1 MRRLRNPLVK
11 RLVWSTLITGG
22 GAGVY
27 FEYQGE
33 FFASFFLVVKFSEF
47 QSRLRQAYTIND
59 DPDVTVSPWRYLLG
73 TLTRHLGLKGTAQ
86 LNLFLQDMNSWDR
99 SERRNAIEFV
109 RSGALLKLL
118 ADHAD
123 AEHVIGRIRRSRI
136 IHAIARLDDP
146 QLTQFFTRPVNPNLG
161 DQLPHQLLDIFHQ
174 LPSTELLSDKE
185 LFTPCVKFFTDTAI
199 AEMDQILNG
208 NAESE
213 SKKDML
219 GDNLDM
225 TITPID
231 QHEDAGILM
240 LLKALRRYCES
251 RDNYKRINLDQV
263 FRVLIDILLNDHS
276 PVPAKS
282 LEMKQIAL
290 RCLANLAMDRY
301 LHPKFLE
308 HGIHALLR
316 EFTAEHQTHFDDNEV
331 CFNQLFCR
339 FQAIRALLN
348 LDADNDEEVQCDDGV
363 YQLTPAGRVTE
374 PLKYDLV
381 FVHGLGG
388 SAAGTWVSL

>member
-1 MRRLRNPLVK
+1 
-11 RLVWSTLITGG
+11 
-22 GAGVY
+22 
-27 FEYQGE
+27 
-33 FFASFFLVVKFSEF
+33 
-47 QSRLRQAYTIND
+47 
-59 DPDVTVSPWRYLLG
+59 
-73 TLTRHLGLKGTAQ
+73 
-86 LNLFLQDMNSWDR
+86 MNSWDR
-99 SERRNAIEFV
+99 TERRNAIEFV
-109 RSGALLKLL
+109 RNGALLKLL
-118 ADHAD
+118 ADHDD
-123 AEHVIGRIRRSRI
+123 AEHLIGRIRRSRI
-136 IHAIARLDDP
+136 IHAMARLNDP
-146 QLTQFFTRPVNPNLG
+146 QLAQFFTLPSNPNLG
-161 DQLPHQLLDIFHQ
+161 AQLPHELLDIFHQ
-174 LPSTELLSDKE
+174 LPSTELLSDRE
-185 LFTPCVKFFTDTAI
+185 LFTPCVKYFTETAI

-213 SKKDML
+213 SKRDML

-263 FRVLIDILLNDHS
+263 FRVLIDILLNEHS

-316 EFTAEHQTHFDDNEV
+316 EFSEEHQTHFDDNEI

-348 LDADNDEEVQCDDGV
+348 LDADNDEEAKCDDGV
-363 YQLTPAGRVTE
+363 YQLAPAGRVTE

-388 SAAGTWVSL
+388 SAAGTWVSSQFFSTVLVRV